1 MIIQRKE
8 PEQHSLQQ
16 VRLTA
21 EQLEIYP
28 RLIQLRQE
36 LRELQ
41 KVELD
46 LRSVIASGEQ
56 DYNIIS
62 QNNVAGYV

>member
-1 MIIQRKE
+1 MI
-8 PEQHSLQQ
+8 LNNNFLYQ

-28 RLIQLRQE
+28 RLIQLKQE

-41 KVELD
+41 KAELD

-62 QNNVAGYV
+62 QNNVPGYI